1 MNQTFEGIVLNG
13 EIRLCSNVGL
23 PDNTRVYV
31 VVQDAAESAVVNVRP
46 PRLAHPEQA
55 SEFKM
60 EVSVP
65 FCART
70 GSTRVGGA

>member
-13 EIRLCSNVGL
+13 EIRLRGNVGL
-23 PDNTRVYV
+23 PENTRVFV
-31 VVQDAAESAVVNVRP
+31 VVPDAAESAIAHIRT

-60 EVSVP
+60 EVLDEAQDAGV
-65 FCART
+65 
-70 GSTRVGGA
+70 